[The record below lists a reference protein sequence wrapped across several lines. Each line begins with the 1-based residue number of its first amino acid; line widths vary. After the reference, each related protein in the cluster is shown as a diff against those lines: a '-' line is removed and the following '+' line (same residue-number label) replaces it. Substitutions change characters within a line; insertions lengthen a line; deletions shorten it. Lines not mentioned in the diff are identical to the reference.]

1 MLSSLVMLNLVV
13 GVVCS
18 AMTEATENH
27 SKGAEKEACLQKV
40 VDECGVPR
48 KIVDTWADVRA
59 QHTACRPLHASD
71 VADRCNWLLG
81 ARKLDTQFVCLYC
94 AGLCKIG

>member
-27 SKGAEKEACLQKV
+27 SKGAEREACLQEV
-40 VDECGVPR
+40 VDATGVGR
-48 KIVDTWADVRA
+48 KIIDKWVEVRTWACVWFTNR
-59 QHTACRPLHASD
+59 Q
-71 VADRCNWLLG
+71 
-81 ARKLDTQFVCLYC
+81 
-94 AGLCKIG
+94 

>member
-27 SKGAEKEACLQKV
+27 SKGAEKESCLAEVAEQT
-40 VDECGVPR
+40 GVPR
-48 KIVDTWADVRA
+48 KILDEWAEVRS
-59 QHTACRPLHASD
+59 QHTGC
-71 VADRCNWLLG
+71 
-81 ARKLDTQFVCLYC
+81 
-94 AGLCKIG
+94 

>member
-27 SKGAEKEACLQKV
+27 SKGAEKETRLA
-40 VDECGVPR
+40 EIAAETEVPR
-48 KIVDTWADVRA
+48 KILDNWAEVRS
-59 QHTACRPLHASD
+59 QHTGC
-71 VADRCNWLLG
+71 
-81 ARKLDTQFVCLYC
+81 
-94 AGLCKIG
+94 